1 MRLAR
6 SPNKGKYNTDI
17 INDIIKLTYHLSA
30 RLNEKGKTFGMLNCI
45 SRDDEL
51 REQNRVNKVITR
63 QLKEE
68 KRQRKREKVD
78 SVGTFLVLG
87 GSGSGKSTVTKL
99 IRITLTRLLRH
110 RKRPNEPQGDRDDEE
125 EFSEEERK
133 EYAESVRVNVF
144 MAIKQLVLALRE
156 LSIKYENPAN
166 EELSER
172 FINIDPSIFTESISD
187 YCGLIKQVWNDS
199 GVNKE
204 CYDRRNE
211 FGLAKSAKYFL
222 DALDRISTD
231 QYLPTT
237 EDILRVYEPT
247 TGSIADYHAYG
258 IARLV
263 EIGNQSLER
272 CNRWIR
278 LFDNVIAV
286 FFIVDISEYD
296 VVSESSGTSMNH
308 LETSRLL
315 FENLCQIES
324 CFSVVLCFTKKD
336 IFDEKIYHSNLADFF
351 PAYSGP
357 EQDINAAM
365 EFIRDMFMTSA
376 KHGYAATISGIIKIC
391 ATDVVSVETLRP
403 QLRDSYVRYHL
414 RREGLL

>member
-30 RLNEKGKTFGMLNCI
+30 CVNEESKTFGMLSCL

-68 KRQRKREKVD
+68 KRQCKREKVEGA
-78 SVGTFLVLG
+78 GTFLVLG

-99 IRITLTRLLRH
+99 IRITFTRFLRR
-110 RKRPNEPQGDRDDEE
+110 RKRPNEPQGDREDEE

-144 MAIKQLVLALRE
+144 MAIKQLVLAMRD
-156 LSIKYENPAN
+156 LSITYENPAN
-166 EELSER
+166 EQLSER

-247 TGSIADYHAYG
+247 TCSITDYRAG
-258 IARLV
+258 IRRLV

-272 CNRWIR
+272 CNRWIC
-278 LFDNVIAV
+278 LFDNVIAI
-286 FFIVDISEYD
+286 FFVVDISEYD
-296 VVSESSGTSMNH
+296 VVSESLGTSMNH

-315 FENLCQIES
+315 FENLCQMEIR
-324 CFSVVLCFTKKD
+324 FSVVLCFTKKD

-357 EQDINAAM
+357 KQDTDAAL
-365 EFIRDMFMTSA
+365 EFIRDIFMTSA
-376 KHGYAATISGIIKIC
+376 KRGNATTLSCIEIC
-391 ATDVVSVETLRP
+391 ATDVVSIETLLP
-403 QLRDSYVRYHL
+403 QLRDSILGYYL
-414 RREGLL
+414 QSYNL